1 MGDDPLNKRFG
12 DDWARLTKDLL
23 FDSEGSL
30 KWKPELWMDIRKVIL
45 PSLIDQVGY
54 VPIPRIEYTDDNIDI
69 VIENLALSGRNL
81 FPNLVSIEAHNFVK
95 FSPYDAIRDEHHHDF
110 TLTFGQ
116 IQADMKDV
124 AFYFRKK
131 SGIPKLTD
139 SGLAD
144 VLLGGNGLTVT
155 AHVSSAEKDKSS
167 VFKVKDV
174 TVKVDTLK
182 FSIRD
187 SKHDLLYKTLRPLAT
202 GLVKKQLQKAVEG
215 AVRTALEYV
224 DGQLVGVRDSM
235 AEAKASEDKSR
246 TQVLQEMFQRK
257 KDEAESLKEKKDDR
271 NAQFKVVSKR
281 DSVIIHEGHP
291 GGWINRAQERSEAAE
306 KGEGWRSEA

>member
-1 MGDDPLNKRFG
+1 MISVNCAVDRIH
-12 DDWARLTKDLL
+12 R
-23 FDSEGSL
+23 
-30 KWKPELWMDIRKVIL
+30 V
-45 PSLIDQVGY
+45 QVGY
-54 VPIPRIEYTDDNIDI
+54 IPIPRIEYTDDALDV

-81 FPNLVSIEAHNFVK
+81 FPNVVSMEAHNFVK
-95 FSPYDAIRDEHHHDF
+95 FSPYNAIRDERHHEF

-131 SGIPKLTD
+131 TGIPKMTD

-144 VLLGGNGLTVT
+144 VLLGGHGLTVT
-155 AHVSSAEKDKSS
+155 AHLSSAEKDQSS

-174 TVKVDTLK
+174 NVKIDTLK

-187 SKHDLLYKTLRPLAT
+187 SKHDLLYKTFRPLAT
-202 GLVKKQLQKAVEG
+202 GLVKKQVQKAVAD

-224 DGQLVGVRDSM
+224 DGQLVGVRDRM

-257 KDEAESLKEKKDDR
+257 KDEAESVKDKKEER

-281 DSVIIHEGHP
+281 DSAIMPDKGYP
-291 GGWINRAQERSEAAE
+291 GGWVNRTQERSEAAS